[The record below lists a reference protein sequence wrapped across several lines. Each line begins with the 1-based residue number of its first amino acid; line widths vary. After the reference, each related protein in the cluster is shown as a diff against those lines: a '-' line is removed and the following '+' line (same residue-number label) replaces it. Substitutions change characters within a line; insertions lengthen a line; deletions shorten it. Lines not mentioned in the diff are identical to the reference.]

1 LFLTCGDFLMKE
13 DGKDK
18 TWKDKTGRKYQSYG
32 VEQRLERSE
41 LEKDEEERE
50 ELKDKKE
57 QSTSSLSEESETG
70 QSSTNIQE
78 SGSETAENDDEEGGE
93 EVEFDLEAQIEEFRQ
108 QIEEEPENCVHH
120 YNLGEALA
128 ELEQTDEAKAEFER
142 ALELDEDKAF
152 SAIIHFSLGGLYYHE
167 MIAGVQ
173 GNVVRSSVGLHSQHK
188 AGCQIIEVNDDDYE
202 APLRQYEDAIKM
214 LDSLQADEEIVDHVK
229 ENAPKQI
236 ADIYYKWASDLI
248 DKSRQIE
255 VYGGEIKD
263 VKQSLQ
269 YLKKALELS
278 PNHSQAQLM
287 VKYARKMLQQGWDIY
302 DEFGFVAK
310 EIQGIG

>member
-1 LFLTCGDFLMKE
+1 MKE

-32 VEQRLERSE
+32 VEQRLEREE

-57 QSTSSLSEESETG
+57 QSTSSLPEESETG

-78 SGSETAENDDEEGGE
+78 SGSETAENDEDEE
-93 EVEFDLEAQIEEFRQ
+93 EVEFDLEAQIEEFRR

-167 MIAGVQ
+167 MIAGIQ

-188 AGCQIIEVNDDDYE
+188 AGCQIIKVNDDDYE

-229 ENAPKQI
+229 ENAPRQI

-269 YLKKALELS
+269 YLKKALKLS

-287 VKYARKMLQQGWDIY
+287 VKYARKMLQEGWDIY

-310 EIQGIG
+310 QIQGIG

>member
-1 LFLTCGDFLMKE
+1 MKE

-32 VEQRLERSE
+32 VEQRLERPES
-41 LEKDEEERE
+41 EKDEEERE

-57 QSTSSLSEESETG
+57 QSSSSLSEESETG

-78 SGSETAENDDEEGGE
+78 SGSETAENDDDEEGGE

-167 MIAGVQ
+167 MIAGIQ

-269 YLKKALELS
+269 YLKKALELRS
-278 PNHSQAQLM
+278 EE
-287 VKYARKMLQQGWDIY
+287 RR
-302 DEFGFVAK
+302 
-310 EIQGIG
+310 

>member
-1 LFLTCGDFLMKE
+1 MKE

-32 VEQRLERSE
+32 VEQRLERAE
-41 LEKDEEERE
+41 LEKDEEARE

-57 QSTSSLSEESETG
+57 QSPSSLSEESETD

-78 SGSETAENDDEEGGE
+78 SGSETAENEEEEE
-93 EVEFDLEAQIEEFRQ
+93 EVEFDLEAQIEEFRR

-152 SAIIHFSLGGLYYHE
+152 SAIIHFGLGGLYYHE
-167 MIAGVQ
+167 MIAGIQ

-287 VKYARKMLQQGWDIY
+287 VKYARKMLQEGWDIY
-302 DEFGFVAK
+302 DEYGFVAK
-310 EIQGIG
+310 EIQGVG

>member
-1 LFLTCGDFLMKE
+1 MKE

-78 SGSETAENDDEEGGE
+78 SGSETAENDDDEEGGE
-93 EVEFDLEAQIEEFRQ
+93 EVEFDLEAQIEEFRR
-108 QIEEEPENCVHH
+108 QIDEEPESCVHH

-167 MIAGVQ
+167 MIAGIQ

-214 LDSLQADEEIVDHVK
+214 LDTLQADEEIVDHVK
-229 ENAPKQI
+229 ENAPRQI

>member
-1 LFLTCGDFLMKE
+1 MKE

-32 VEQRLERSE
+32 VEQRLEREE

-57 QSTSSLSEESETG
+57 QSSSSLSEESETG

-229 ENAPKQI
+229 ENAPRQI

>member
-1 LFLTCGDFLMKE
+1 VKKE
-13 DGKDK
+13 DGEDK

-32 VEQRLERSE
+32 VEQRLEHGESE
-41 LEKDEEERE
+41 AGEKEDEQV
-50 ELKDKKE
+50 LDSQKTPL
-57 QSTSSLSEESETG
+57 SSSLEESQPDQNTT
-70 QSSTNIQE
+70 SIQE
-78 SGSETAENDDEEGGE
+78 SGSETPENDEFEEEGE
-93 EVEFDLEAQIEEFRQ
+93 EVEFDLEAQVEEFRR

-128 ELEQTDEAKAEFER
+128 ELEEIDGAKAEFER
-142 ALELDEDKAF
+142 ALELDQDKAF
-152 SAIIHFSLGGLYYHE
+152 SSIVHFSLGGLYHHE
-167 MIAGVQ
+167 LIAGIQ

-202 APLRQYEDAIKM
+202 IPLKQYEAAIEM
-214 LDSLQADEEIVDHVK
+214 LDTLQADEEIVDHVK
-229 ENAPKQI
+229 DNAPKQI

-255 VYGGEIKD
+255 VYGDEIKD

-287 VKYARKMLQQGWDIY
+287 VKYARKMLLEGWDIY

-310 EIQGIG
+310 EIQGTG

>member
-1 LFLTCGDFLMKE
+1 MKE

-78 SGSETAENDDEEGGE
+78 SGSETAENDEEEE
-93 EVEFDLEAQIEEFRQ
+93 EVEFDLEAQIEEFRR

-167 MIAGVQ
+167 MIAGIQ

-229 ENAPKQI
+229 ENAPRQI

-287 VKYARKMLQQGWDIY
+287 VKYARKMLQEGWDIY

>member
-1 LFLTCGDFLMKE
+1 MKE

-32 VEQRLERSE
+32 VEQRLEREE
-41 LEKDEEERE
+41 LKEEEEERAE
-50 ELKDKKE
+50 PKDE
-57 QSTSSLSEESETG
+57 QEKSISSLSEENEAG
-70 QSSTNIQE
+70 QSTTNIQE
-78 SGSETAENDDEEGGE
+78 SGFETTESDDEEEGE
-93 EVEFDLEAQIEEFRQ
+93 EVEFDLEAQVEEFRR

-128 ELEQTDEAKAEFER
+128 ELEEIDEAKTAFEK
-142 ALELDEDKAF
+142 ALELDQDKAF
-152 SAIIHFSLGGLYYHE
+152 SAIIHFGLGGLYHHE
-167 MIAGVQ
+167 LIAGIQ

-188 AGCQIIEVNDDDYE
+188 AGAQIVEVNDDDYE
-202 APLRQYEDAIKM
+202 IPLKQYEAAIKM

-248 DKSRQIE
+248 DKSRQIK
-255 VYGGEIKD
+255 VYGDEIKD

-287 VKYARKMLQQGWDIY
+287 VKYTRKMLQEGWDIY
-302 DEFGFVAK
+302 DEYGFVAK
-310 EIQGIG
+310 EIQGVG

>member
-1 LFLTCGDFLMKE
+1 MKE

-32 VEQRLERSE
+32 VEQRLER
-41 LEKDEEERE
+41 E
-50 ELKDKKE
+50 ELKEEEVESEEPKDE
-57 QSTSSLSEESETG
+57 QEKSISSLSEENEAG
-70 QSSTNIQE
+70 QSTTNIQE
-78 SGSETAENDDEEGGE
+78 SGFETTESGDEEEGE
-93 EVEFDLEAQIEEFRQ
+93 EVEFDLEAQVEEFRR

-128 ELEQTDEAKAEFER
+128 ELEEIDEAKTAFEK
-142 ALELDEDKAF
+142 ALELDQDKAF
-152 SAIIHFSLGGLYYHE
+152 SAIIHFGLGGLYHYE
-167 MIAGVQ
+167 LIAGIQ

-188 AGCQIIEVNDDDYE
+188 AGTQIVEVNDDDYE
-202 APLRQYEDAIKM
+202 IPLKQYEAAIKM

-248 DKSRQIE
+248 DKSRQIK
-255 VYGGEIKD
+255 VYGDEIKD

-287 VKYARKMLQQGWDIY
+287 VKYTRKMLQEGWDIY
-302 DEFGFVAK
+302 DEYGFVAK
-310 EIQGIG
+310 EIQGVG

>member
-1 LFLTCGDFLMKE
+1 MKE

-32 VEQRLERSE
+32 VEQRLEREE

-93 EVEFDLEAQIEEFRQ
+93 EVEFDLEAQIEEFRR

-167 MIAGVQ
+167 MIAGIQ

-229 ENAPKQI
+229 ENAPRQI

-287 VKYARKMLQQGWDIY
+287 VKYARKMLQEGWDIY

>member
-1 LFLTCGDFLMKE
+1 MKE

-78 SGSETAENDDEEGGE
+78 SGSETAENDEGEEEEE
-93 EVEFDLEAQIEEFRQ
+93 EVEFDLEAQIEEFRR

-152 SAIIHFSLGGLYYHE
+152 SAIIHFGLGGLYYHE
-167 MIAGVQ
+167 MIAGIQ

-188 AGCQIIEVNDDDYE
+188 AGCQIIEVNDGDYE

-287 VKYARKMLQQGWDIY
+287 VKYARKMLQEGWDIY

>member
-1 LFLTCGDFLMKE
+1 MKE

-78 SGSETAENDDEEGGE
+78 SGSETAENDDDEEGGE
-93 EVEFDLEAQIEEFRQ
+93 EVEFDLEAQIEEFRR

-152 SAIIHFSLGGLYYHE
+152 SAIIHFGLGGLYYHE
-167 MIAGVQ
+167 MIAGIQ

-229 ENAPKQI
+229 ENAPRQI

-287 VKYARKMLQQGWDIY
+287 VKYARKMLQEGWDIY

>member
-1 LFLTCGDFLMKE
+1 MKE

-32 VEQRLERSE
+32 VEQRLERAE
-41 LEKDEEERE
+41 FEKDEEEHE
-50 ELKDKKE
+50 ELKDEKE
-57 QSTSSLSEESETG
+57 QSTSSLSEESETS

-93 EVEFDLEAQIEEFRQ
+93 EVEFDLEAQIEEFRR

-202 APLRQYEDAIKM
+202 APLREYEDAIKM

-229 ENAPKQI
+229 ENAPRQI

>member
-1 LFLTCGDFLMKE
+1 MKE

-32 VEQRLERSE
+32 VEQRLERPES
-41 LEKDEEERE
+41 EKDEEERE

-78 SGSETAENDDEEGGE
+78 SGSETAENDEDEE
-93 EVEFDLEAQIEEFRQ
+93 EVEFDLEAQIEEFRR

-167 MIAGVQ
+167 MIAGIQ

-214 LDSLQADEEIVDHVK
+214 LDSLQADEEIVDYVK
-229 ENAPKQI
+229 ENAPRQI

>member
-1 LFLTCGDFLMKE
+1 MKE

-32 VEQRLERSE
+32 VEQRLEREE
-41 LEKDEEERE
+41 LKEEEEERAE
-50 ELKDKKE
+50 PKDE
-57 QSTSSLSEESETG
+57 QEKSISSLSEENEAG
-70 QSSTNIQE
+70 QSTTNIQE
-78 SGSETAENDDEEGGE
+78 SGFETAESDDEEEGE
-93 EVEFDLEAQIEEFRQ
+93 EVEFDLEAQVEEFRR

-128 ELEQTDEAKAEFER
+128 ELEEIDEAKTAFEK
-142 ALELDEDKAF
+142 ALELDQDKAF
-152 SAIIHFSLGGLYYHE
+152 SAIIHFGLGGLYHHE
-167 MIAGVQ
+167 LIAGIQ

-202 APLRQYEDAIKM
+202 IPLKQYEAAIKM

-236 ADIYYKWASDLI
+236 ADIYYKWACDLI
-248 DKSRQIE
+248 DKSRQIK
-255 VYGGEIKD
+255 VYGDEIKD

-287 VKYARKMLQQGWDIY
+287 VKYTRKMLQEGWDIY
-302 DEFGFVAK
+302 DEYGFVAK
-310 EIQGIG
+310 EIQGVG

>member
-1 LFLTCGDFLMKE
+1 MKE

-32 VEQRLERSE
+32 VEQRLERPES
-41 LEKDEEERE
+41 EKDEEERE

-57 QSTSSLSEESETG
+57 QSSSSLSEESETG

-78 SGSETAENDDEEGGE
+78 SGSETAENDDDEEGGE

-152 SAIIHFSLGGLYYHE
+152 SAIIHFGLGGLYYHE
-167 MIAGVQ
+167 MIAGIQ

-229 ENAPKQI
+229 ENAPRQI

-287 VKYARKMLQQGWDIY
+287 VKYARKMLQEGWDIY

>member
-1 LFLTCGDFLMKE
+1 MKE

-32 VEQRLERSE
+32 VEQRLEHEE

-78 SGSETAENDDEEGGE
+78 SGSETAENDEDEE
-93 EVEFDLEAQIEEFRQ
+93 EVEFDLEAQIEEFRR

-167 MIAGVQ
+167 MIAGIQ

-188 AGCQIIEVNDDDYE
+188 AGCQIIKVNDDDYE

-229 ENAPKQI
+229 ENAPRQI

-269 YLKKALELS
+269 YLKKALQLS

-287 VKYARKMLQQGWDIY
+287 VKYARKMLQEGWDIY

-310 EIQGIG
+310 QIQGIG

>member
-1 LFLTCGDFLMKE
+1 MKE

-32 VEQRLERSE
+32 VEQRLEREE

-78 SGSETAENDDEEGGE
+78 SGSETAENDDDEEGGE
-93 EVEFDLEAQIEEFRQ
+93 EVEFDLEAQIEEFRR

-167 MIAGVQ
+167 MIAGIQ

-229 ENAPKQI
+229 ENAPRQI

-287 VKYARKMLQQGWDIY
+287 VKYARKMLQEGWDIY

-310 EIQGIG
+310 QIQGIG

>member
-1 LFLTCGDFLMKE
+1 MKE

-57 QSTSSLSEESETG
+57 QSTSFLSEESEIG

-78 SGSETAENDDEEGGE
+78 SGSETAENDEDEVEGE
-93 EVEFDLEAQIEEFRQ
+93 EVEFDLEAQIEEFRR

-128 ELEQTDEAKAEFER
+128 ELEQTDEAKAEFQR

-167 MIAGVQ
+167 MIAGIQ

-287 VKYARKMLQQGWDIY
+287 VKYARKMLQEGWDIY

-310 EIQGIG
+310 QIQGIG

>member
-1 LFLTCGDFLMKE
+1 MKE

-32 VEQRLERSE
+32 VEQRLERPES
-41 LEKDEEERE
+41 EKDEEERE

-57 QSTSSLSEESETG
+57 QSSSSLSEESETG

-78 SGSETAENDDEEGGE
+78 SGSETAENDDDEEGGE

-152 SAIIHFSLGGLYYHE
+152 SAIIHFGLGGLYYHE
-167 MIAGVQ
+167 MIAGIQ

-229 ENAPKQI
+229 ENAPRQI

>member
-1 LFLTCGDFLMKE
+1 MKE

-32 VEQRLERSE
+32 VEQRLEREE
-41 LEKDEEERE
+41 LKEEEEERAE
-50 ELKDKKE
+50 PKDE
-57 QSTSSLSEESETG
+57 QEKSISSLSEENEAG
-70 QSSTNIQE
+70 QSTTNIQE
-78 SGSETAENDDEEGGE
+78 SGFETAESDDEEEGE
-93 EVEFDLEAQIEEFRQ
+93 EVEFDLEAQVEEFRR

-128 ELEQTDEAKAEFER
+128 ELEEIGEAKAAFEK
-142 ALELDEDKAF
+142 ALELDQDKAF
-152 SAIIHFSLGGLYYHE
+152 SAIIHFGLGGLYNHE
-167 MIAGVQ
+167 LIAGIQ

-188 AGCQIIEVNDDDYE
+188 AGCQIIQVNDDDYE

-229 ENAPKQI
+229 ENAPRQI

-255 VYGGEIKD
+255 VYGDEIKD

-269 YLKKALELS
+269 YLKKALALS

-310 EIQGIG
+310 QIQGIG

>member
-1 LFLTCGDFLMKE
+1 MKE

-32 VEQRLERSE
+32 VDQRLERPES
-41 LEKDEEERE
+41 EKDEEERE

-57 QSTSSLSEESETG
+57 QSSSSLSEESETG

-78 SGSETAENDDEEGGE
+78 SGSETAENDDDEEGGE
-93 EVEFDLEAQIEEFRQ
+93 EVEFDLEAQIEEFRR

-167 MIAGVQ
+167 MIAGIQ

-229 ENAPKQI
+229 ENAPRQI

-287 VKYARKMLQQGWDIY
+287 VKYARKMLQEGWDIY

>member
-1 LFLTCGDFLMKE
+1 MKE

-32 VEQRLERSE
+32 VEQRLEHSE

-78 SGSETAENDDEEGGE
+78 SGSETAENDEGEEEEE
-93 EVEFDLEAQIEEFRQ
+93 EVEFDLEAQIEEFRR

-152 SAIIHFSLGGLYYHE
+152 SAIIHFGLGGLYYHE
-167 MIAGVQ
+167 MIAGIQ

-229 ENAPKQI
+229 ENAPRQI

-287 VKYARKMLQQGWDIY
+287 VKYARKMLQEGWDIY

>member
-1 LFLTCGDFLMKE
+1 MKE

-70 QSSTNIQE
+70 QSATNIQE

-152 SAIIHFSLGGLYYHE
+152 SAIIHFGLGGLYYHE
-167 MIAGVQ
+167 MIAGIQ

-229 ENAPKQI
+229 ENAPRQI

-287 VKYARKMLQQGWDIY
+287 VKYARKMLQEGWDIY

-310 EIQGIG
+310 QIQGIG

>member
-1 LFLTCGDFLMKE
+1 MKE

-32 VEQRLERSE
+32 VEQRLEREE
-41 LEKDEEERE
+41 LKEEEEERAE
-50 ELKDKKE
+50 PKDE
-57 QSTSSLSEESETG
+57 QEKSISSLSEENEAG
-70 QSSTNIQE
+70 QSTTNIQE
-78 SGSETAENDDEEGGE
+78 SGFETAESDDEEEGE
-93 EVEFDLEAQIEEFRQ
+93 EVEFDLEAQVEEFRR

-128 ELEQTDEAKAEFER
+128 ELEEIDEAKTAFEK
-142 ALELDEDKAF
+142 ALELDQDKAF
-152 SAIIHFSLGGLYYHE
+152 SAIIHFGLGGLYHHE
-167 MIAGVQ
+167 LIAGIQ

-202 APLRQYEDAIKM
+202 IPLKQYEAAIKM

-248 DKSRQIE
+248 DKSRQIK
-255 VYGGEIKD
+255 VYGDEIKD

-287 VKYARKMLQQGWDIY
+287 VKYTRKMLQEGWDIY

-310 EIQGIG
+310 QIQGIG

>member
-1 LFLTCGDFLMKE
+1 MKE

-78 SGSETAENDDEEGGE
+78 SGSETAENDEDEVEGE
-93 EVEFDLEAQIEEFRQ
+93 EVEFDLEAQIEEFRR

-152 SAIIHFSLGGLYYHE
+152 SAIIHFGLGGLYYHE
-167 MIAGVQ
+167 MIAGIQ

-229 ENAPKQI
+229 ENAPRQI
-236 ADIYYKWASDLI
+236 ADIHYKWASDLI

-287 VKYARKMLQQGWDIY
+287 VKYARKMLQEGWDIY

>member
-1 LFLTCGDFLMKE
+1 MKE

-32 VEQRLERSE
+32 VEQRLEREE

-78 SGSETAENDDEEGGE
+78 SGSETAENDEEEE
-93 EVEFDLEAQIEEFRQ
+93 EVEFDLEAQIEEFRR

-167 MIAGVQ
+167 MIAGIQ

-229 ENAPKQI
+229 ENAPRQI

-287 VKYARKMLQQGWDIY
+287 VKYARKMLQEGWDIY

>member
-1 LFLTCGDFLMKE
+1 MKE

-32 VEQRLERSE
+32 VEQRLEREE

-78 SGSETAENDDEEGGE
+78 SGSETAENDEDEE
-93 EVEFDLEAQIEEFRQ
+93 EVEFDLEAQIEEFRR

-167 MIAGVQ
+167 MIAGIQ

>member
-1 LFLTCGDFLMKE
+1 MKE

-32 VEQRLERSE
+32 VEQRLERTQ

-78 SGSETAENDDEEGGE
+78 SGSETAENDDDEEGGE
-93 EVEFDLEAQIEEFRQ
+93 EVEFDLEAQIEEFRR

-167 MIAGVQ
+167 MIAGIQ

-229 ENAPKQI
+229 ENAPRQI

-287 VKYARKMLQQGWDIY
+287 VKYARKMLQEGWDIY
-302 DEFGFVAK
+302 DEFGFIAK

>member
-1 LFLTCGDFLMKE
+1 MKE

-78 SGSETAENDDEEGGE
+78 SGSETAENEEEEE
-93 EVEFDLEAQIEEFRQ
+93 EVEFDLEAQIEEFRR

-152 SAIIHFSLGGLYYHE
+152 SAIIHFGLGGLYYHE
-167 MIAGVQ
+167 MIAGIQ

-229 ENAPKQI
+229 ENAPRQI

-287 VKYARKMLQQGWDIY
+287 VKYVRKMLQEGWDIY

-310 EIQGIG
+310 QIQGIG

>member
-1 LFLTCGDFLMKE
+1 MKE

-32 VEQRLERSE
+32 VEQRLERPES
-41 LEKDEEERE
+41 EKDEEERE

-57 QSTSSLSEESETG
+57 QSSSSLSEESETG

-78 SGSETAENDDEEGGE
+78 SGSETAENDDDEEGGE

-142 ALELDEDKAF
+142 ALELDENKAF

-167 MIAGVQ
+167 MIAGIQ

-229 ENAPKQI
+229 ENAPRQI

-287 VKYARKMLQQGWDIY
+287 VKYARKMLQEGWDIY